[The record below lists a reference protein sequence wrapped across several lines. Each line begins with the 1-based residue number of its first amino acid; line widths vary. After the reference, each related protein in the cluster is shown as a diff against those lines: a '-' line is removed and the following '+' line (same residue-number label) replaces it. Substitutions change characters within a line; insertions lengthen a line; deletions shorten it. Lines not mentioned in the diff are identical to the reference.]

1 VADVSQRVSG
11 VTLGVA
17 YALSGRI
24 LTLGQCGV
32 GRQRVGWRRP
42 PVPAARIQ
50 AITVTPATSRAAR
63 WRCTW

>member
-24 LTLGQCGV
+24 LTLGFDPQVTKELGMDPW
-32 GRQRVGWRRP
+32 GGTD
-42 PVPAARIQ
+42 PASPS
-50 AITVTPATSRAAR
+50 VE
-63 WRCTW
+63 